1 MNKILYSAV
10 IYQSDN
16 FDMFIKDYLV
26 SVFNQT
32 DQNFDLLLVLDDLI
46 VEAIKE
52 YIVRYNKNKKNIFIH
67 NFKDHTPI
75 ELRKKQI
82 DLAYSFGYDILILSD
97 FDENVAYNRVE
108 EVSKYISEYA
118 FAFNDFYIVD
128 QNLNRLAEKSFF
140 TTRKIPKV
148 VSYKDI
154 LKFNFIGLGS
164 LALNLKFFDYKKIK
178 FPKEI
183 IALDWYLVTMVLM
196 SGSGGI
202 ALYNTYANYRQ
213 HNNSLVGFDFKLDKK
228 KLNQGIAAKLAHY
241 GILMKYN
248 NIFSD
253 LYDDMIE
260 LKEYIKNCGADAYI
274 NFINTNF
281 DTNKFCWWEN
291 IKTKRDLKY
300 DIKKAR

>member
-16 FDMFIKDYLV
+16 FDIFMKDYLV

-32 DQNFDLLLVLDDLI
+32 DQNFDLLLVLDELI
-46 VEAIKE
+46 VEVIKE

-67 NFKDHTPI
+67 NFKDYTPI

-82 DLAYSFGYDILILSD
+82 DLAYSFGYDVLILSD

-148 VSYKDI
+148 
-154 LKFNFIGLGS
+154 
-164 LALNLKFFDYKKIK
+164 
-178 FPKEI
+178 
-183 IALDWYLVTMVLM
+183 
-196 SGSGGI
+196 
-202 ALYNTYANYRQ
+202 
-213 HNNSLVGFDFKLDKK
+213 
-228 KLNQGIAAKLAHY
+228 
-241 GILMKYN
+241 
-248 NIFSD
+248 
-253 LYDDMIE
+253 
-260 LKEYIKNCGADAYI
+260 
-274 NFINTNF
+274 
-281 DTNKFCWWEN
+281 
-291 IKTKRDLKY
+291 
-300 DIKKAR
+300 

>member
-1 MNKILYSAV
+1 M
-10 IYQSDN
+10 
-16 FDMFIKDYLV
+16 
-26 SVFNQT
+26 
-32 DQNFDLLLVLDDLI
+32 
-46 VEAIKE
+46 
-52 YIVRYNKNKKNIFIH
+52 
-67 NFKDHTPI
+67 
-75 ELRKKQI
+75 
-82 DLAYSFGYDILILSD
+82 
-97 FDENVAYNRVE
+97 
-108 EVSKYISEYA
+108 
-118 FAFNDFYIVD
+118 D

-183 IALDWYLVTMVLM
+183 IALDWYLVTRVLI
-196 SGSGGI
+196 SGYSGI

-241 GILMKYN
+241 SILMKYN
-248 NIFSD
+248 NIFSN
-253 LYDDMIE
+253 LYDDVIE
-260 LKEYIKNCGADAYI
+260 LKEYIQNCGADAYI
-274 NFINTNF
+274 SFINTNF

>member
-10 IYQSDN
+10 IYNSDN
-16 FDMFIKDYLV
+16 FDIFMKDYLV

-46 VEAIKE
+46 VEVIKE
-52 YIVRYNKNKKNIFIH
+52 YIVRYNKNKKKILIR

-82 DLAYSFGYDILILSD
+82 DLAYSFGYDVLVLSD

-108 EVSKYISEYA
+108 EVSKYIDEYA

-164 LALNLKFFDYKKIK
+164 LAFNLKFFDYKKIK
-178 FPKEI
+178 FPKDI
-183 IALDWYLVTMVLM
+183 IALDWYLVTRVLM
-196 SGSGGI
+196 SGYSGI

-228 KLNQGIAAKLAHY
+228 KLMDYGMLCVEMEAAGLYALAAQHKKEALAILTISDHLLTGEETTAQEREQTFNDMMEIALETVR
-241 GILMKYN
+241 
-248 NIFSD
+248 S
-253 LYDDMIE
+253 
-260 LKEYIKNCGADAYI
+260 
-274 NFINTNF
+274 
-281 DTNKFCWWEN
+281 
-291 IKTKRDLKY
+291 
-300 DIKKAR
+300 